1 MRKRRASCDW
11 AAGWGLGL
19 GGCRGGWIQGLAV
32 GRAPCCC
39 PSWRRDGTPS
49 CWERPDPQSTA
60 DHSTGKAGAG
70 HWARRLQTGSWA
82 LDWWW
87 KEGESISQRTAGGG
101 TMRLLSVLRRAFLS
115 LGYIASWAKR
125 KVSLG
130 FNSCHTL
137 VLLGIYLKG
146 LTKTHK
152 GSSRWL
158 LTRALR
164 IHSYPARLK
173 CSGGSVCSISQ
184 PCP

>member
-1 MRKRRASCDW
+1 M
-11 AAGWGLGL
+11 

-87 KEGESISQRTAGGG
+87 KERESISQRTAGGG

-115 LGYIASWAKR
+115 LGYCLMGETESISWLQFMPYPSSSGNIPQRSHQDPQGILPLAS
-125 KVSLG
+125 
-130 FNSCHTL
+130 
-137 VLLGIYLKG
+137 
-146 LTKTHK
+146 HK
-152 GSSRWL
+152 GPEDPFLPSKAQVLRRISVFYQSAL
-158 LTRALR
+158 SLTFHAPTPTPVL
-164 IHSYPARLK
+164 PDPPP
-173 CSGGSVCSISQ
+173 Q
-184 PCP
+184 